1 MTKQNDKYAVIG
13 TGKTGGTVSRL
24 LGDKAHPFDEYHRPT
39 PEKLRECDCA
49 IIFVPGS
56 AAAETVEVVLEA
68 GIPAVWG
75 TTGYDWPAEL
85 PERVSQ
91 QGGRWVIGS
100 NFSLGMNL
108 VRRVIQLLGKG
119 SDMLPVPEFHIHEI
133 HHIHKQDAPSGT
145 ALSWQEWLG
154 RKAEITSAR
163 EGDVKGIHNL
173 QIRTEYETISLN
185 HEAHSREVFAAGAI
199 WAAEYLL
206 THPEMESGIYQFSD
220 LFDKVFTTI

>member
-1 MTKQNDKYAVIG
+1 MTTQNDRYAVIG

-91 QGGRWVIGS
+91 HGGRWVIGS
-100 NFSLGMNL
+100 NFRLGMNL
-108 VRRVIQLLGKG
+108 VRQVIQMLGREY
-119 SDMLPVPEFHIHEI
+119 DMLPAQVFLMTVIHTIHIH
-133 HHIHKQDAPSGT
+133 DAPSGT
-145 ALSWQEWLG
+145 ALSWQIG
-154 RKAEITSAR
+154 RASC
-163 EGDVKGIHNL
+163 
-173 QIRTEYETISLN
+173 
-185 HEAHSREVFAAGAI
+185 
-199 WAAEYLL
+199 
-206 THPEMESGIYQFSD
+206 
-220 LFDKVFTTI
+220 